1 MSPILSAVWAAAGL
15 TEILKT
21 LPRGNVLP
29 QAEAQVRPLLR
40 LPEPEQQVEVW
51 ATAVEQADGGQHSAP
66 QVKKL
71 VFEALHPG
79 GRSPH
84 DSPALRSQQRKELVV
99 QLREG
104 VRRRSWKQVERL
116 LEKLETLM

>member
-1 MSPILSAVWAAAGL
+1 MSPILSAVFAAASF

-40 LPEPEQQVEVW
+40 LPDPGQQVEVW
-51 ATAVEQADGGQHSAP
+51 ATAVEQADGGQPSAP

-71 VFEALHPG
+71 VFEVLHPG
-79 GRSPH
+79 GAE
-84 DSPALRSQQRKELVV
+84 PA
-99 QLREG
+99 
-104 VRRRSWKQVERL
+104 RL
-116 LEKLETLM
+116 ASIALTAA